1 MDLSS
6 SAPRFPSHTVPNS
19 FRPKIGFD
27 RVGLLYKS
35 RDLSLLL
42 TSPELVSYPLLA
54 SQATFQHNHH
64 SSALNASHY
73 HFLLNPLF
81 TAIYI
86 LKMVQASIIIVAFVA
101 AVAPVMAAP
110 APQAPASYPRSLD
123 NTLAADIDARDPR
136 FSFKKAFHTLGR
148 VAKTA
153 GGIALKAAPLLLR
166 EDLSEFETRSLDD
179 GAIGE
184 VYIRDE
190 DGTIYV
196 RELDAEELSAAL
208 EARKLHFGR
217 LLKKGL
223 SVATKVSGGLS
234 QFGLRELEDLELEAR
249 ELGNEELAAEIEAR
263 KLRLGR
269 LLKKGLGAARKG
281 LSVAQKVSG
290 GLSQF
295 GLREFEDELEERE
308 SNGSLDELD

>member
-1 MDLSS
+1 
-6 SAPRFPSHTVPNS
+6 
-19 FRPKIGFD
+19 
-27 RVGLLYKS
+27 
-35 RDLSLLL
+35 
-42 TSPELVSYPLLA
+42 
-54 SQATFQHNHH
+54 
-64 SSALNASHY
+64 
-73 HFLLNPLF
+73 
-81 TAIYI
+81 
-86 LKMVQASIIIVAFVA
+86 MVQASIIIVAFVA

-110 APQAPASYPRSLD
+110 APQAPASHPSTPATPDSASRRPSTPSAVL
-123 NTLAADIDARDPR
+123 P
-136 FSFKKAFHTLGR
+136 
-148 VAKTA
+148 KTA

-208 EARKLHFGR
+208 EARKLHLGR
-217 LLKKGL
+217 ALKKGL
-223 SVATKVSGGLS
+223 SVAQKVSGGLS
-234 QFGLRELEDLELEAR
+234 QFGLREFEDDEPEARELSPEEFEAELEAR
-249 ELGNEELAAEIEAR
+249 R
-263 KLRLGR
+263 LRLGR

-295 GLREFEDELEERE
+295 GLRELEDELEERE

>member
-1 MDLSS
+1 
-6 SAPRFPSHTVPNS
+6 
-19 FRPKIGFD
+19 
-27 RVGLLYKS
+27 
-35 RDLSLLL
+35 
-42 TSPELVSYPLLA
+42 
-54 SQATFQHNHH
+54 
-64 SSALNASHY
+64 
-73 HFLLNPLF
+73 
-81 TAIYI
+81 
-86 LKMVQASIIIVAFVA
+86 MVQASIIIVAFVA

-110 APQAPASYPRSLD
+110 APQAPASHPRSLD
-123 NTLAADIDARDPR
+123 NTLAAEIDARDPRFSFKKAFHSLGRVAKTAGGIALKAAPLLLREDLSEFETRGSLDDGAIGEVYIRDEDGTIYVRELDEIDARDPR
-136 FSFKKAFHTLGR
+136 FSFKKAFHTIGR

-153 GGIALKAAPLLLR
+153 GGIAFKAAPLLLR

-208 EARKLHFGR
+208 EARKLH
-217 LLKKGL
+217 
-223 SVATKVSGGLS
+223 
-234 QFGLRELEDLELEAR
+234 
-249 ELGNEELAAEIEAR
+249 
-263 KLRLGR
+263 LGR
-269 LLKKGLGAARKG
+269 VLKKG

-295 GLREFEDELEERE
+295 GLREFEDDEPEARELSPEEFEAELEARRLRLGRLLKKGLGAARKGLSAAQKVSGGLSQFGLRELEDELEERE